1 MPDRPKIVTTSGGL
15 SARPTNEKDL
25 KAYPEILNWL
35 CDDTW
40 ADGTARTRSSI
51 LFFVQDGA
59 IKGCLMNK
67 DDEMSLWAGGDSF
80 AGFLACLEGRL
91 KDPKADWRKMA
102 NHPSKR
108 KGK

>member
-1 MPDRPKIVTTSGGL
+1 MPERPKIIPGSSAS
-15 SARPTNEKDL
+15 SARPGNEKDL

-40 ADGTARTRSSI
+40 NDGEVRQRSSI

-59 IKGCLMNK
+59 IKGCLMDK
-67 DDEMSLWAGGDSF
+67 DNEMSIWAGGDSF

-91 KDPKADWRKMA
+91 RDPKADWRKMA
-102 NHPSKR
+102 NHPSK
-108 KGK
+108 KKSK